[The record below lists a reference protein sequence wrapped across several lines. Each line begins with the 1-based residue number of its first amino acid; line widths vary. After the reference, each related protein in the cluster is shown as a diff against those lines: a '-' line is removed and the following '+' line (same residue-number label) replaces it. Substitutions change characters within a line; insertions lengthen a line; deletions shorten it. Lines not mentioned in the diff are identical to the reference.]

1 MPNYSAIPHGV
12 TTSTEDISASG
23 DMTRTRRGKP
33 HPKDG
38 GGGSATI
45 FSSVTNLL
53 NTILG
58 AGTLAM
64 PSALSHF
71 GMVFGVIVILWSGFT
86 SAFGLYLQSR
96 CARYLDRGSSS
107 FFALSQL
114 TYPNA
119 AVIFDAAIAIKC
131 FGVGV
136 SYMIIIGD
144 LMPGVVEGFDSRAAF
159 VAYLMDRNFWIT
171 VFMLVIIP
179 LSFLRR
185 LDSLKYTSIIALVAI
200 GYLIVLVVYHF
211 ASDTLAPR
219 DKIRVIQ
226 WAGPVEALA
235 SLPVVIFAYTC
246 HQNMFSILN
255 EIRDTSPKS
264 ILGVI
269 SSSIGSAAGVYILVS
284 ITGYLTFGND
294 ITGNI
299 VSMYTPSIASTI
311 AKAAIVVLVTFS
323 VPLQV
328 HPCRASVDAVLKWRP
343 NNIPGTQG
351 RTSSPTSR
359 LLLPTA
365 ARSDHGPSAPMSELR
380 FAILTTILLVLAY
393 TVALTVTSL
402 ERVLAYV
409 GSTGSTAISFILPG
423 LFYYKISDPDSI
435 HHQRLIKED
444 DDALS
449 AAASDD
455 DDDDATDND
464 GAEDLLGATVSS
476 IPSGAS
482 GTITKTK
489 ASRPPWR
496 WRTKWR
502 WDMEHLNPV
511 HLRRASLALAI
522 YGACVML
529 VCLAM
534 NIVGTRT
541 E

>member
-1 MPNYSAIPHGV
+1 MPNYSAITHGGI
-12 TTSTEDISASG
+12 TSAAGTSASG

-33 HPKDG
+33 HQKDG
-38 GGGSATI
+38 GSGSATM

-71 GMVFGVIVILWSGFT
+71 GMVLGVIVILWSGFT

-144 LMPGVVEGFDSRAAF
+144 LMPGVVEGFDSRAASI
-159 VAYLMDRNFWIT
+159 AYLMDRNFWIT

-185 LDSLKYTSIIALVAI
+185 LDSLKYTSIVALVAI
-200 GYLIVLVVYHF
+200 GYLIILVVYHF
-211 ASDTLAPR
+211 ASDALAPR

-255 EIRDTSPKS
+255 EIKDNSPKS
-264 ILGVI
+264 ILGVV
-269 SSSIGSAAGVYILVS
+269 SSSIGSAAGVYVLVS
-284 ITGYLTFGND
+284 ITGYLSFGND

-299 VSMYTPSIASTI
+299 VSMYAPSIASTI
-311 AKAAIVVLVTFS
+311 AKAAIVILVTFS

-343 NNIPGTQG
+343 NAIPGTQG
-351 RTSSPTSR
+351 RTGSPSSR
-359 LLLPTA
+359 LLLPA
-365 ARSDHGPSAPMSELR
+365 ATRSDHGSAPMSELR

-435 HHQRLIKED
+435 HHQRLAKED
-444 DDALS
+444 DDVLS
-449 AAASDD
+449 VAASENDNS
-455 DDDDATDND
+455 DATDDENTE
-464 GAEDLLGATVSS
+464 GLLGASVSS
-476 IPSGAS
+476 LRSSAS
-482 GTITKTK
+482 GPNSKSKTSK
-489 ASRPPWR
+489 LPWK

-511 HLRRASLALAI
+511 HLRRASLALAL

-534 NIVGTRT
+534 NLVGTAT
-541 E
+541 H